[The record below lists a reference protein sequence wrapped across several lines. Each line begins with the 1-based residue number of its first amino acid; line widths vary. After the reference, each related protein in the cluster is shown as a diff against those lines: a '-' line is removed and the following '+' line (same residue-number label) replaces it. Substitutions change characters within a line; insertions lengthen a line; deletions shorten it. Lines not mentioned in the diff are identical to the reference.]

1 MPRVMPL
8 AVLYLAVMPVMR
20 RRCSRRNTSATGWRR
35 YGTTLEAQAFCPAAS
50 TCGTVCWQRRKRA
63 STCAMTCLTPLCSPT
78 AGAPAVFFFRSS
90 GAPIVFYFPSFFF
103 TLRDDLLDS
112 TLLAGRST
120 TLRQHLAAHPSLM
133 LELPPPHLAHR
144 YSG

>member
-8 AVLYLAVMPVMR
+8 AELHLAVMPVMR

-50 TCGTVCWQRRKRA
+50 TCATVCWQRRKRA
-63 STCAMTCLTPLCSPT
+63 STCAMTCLTPLSSPT
-78 AGAPAVFFFRSS
+78 AGARLLSLFFKLFFRSS
-90 GAPIVFYFPSFFF
+90 V
-103 TLRDDLLDS
+103 RDDLLDS
-112 TLLAGRST
+112 TLLAGRRT

-133 LELPPPHLAHR
+133 LELPPPDLAHR